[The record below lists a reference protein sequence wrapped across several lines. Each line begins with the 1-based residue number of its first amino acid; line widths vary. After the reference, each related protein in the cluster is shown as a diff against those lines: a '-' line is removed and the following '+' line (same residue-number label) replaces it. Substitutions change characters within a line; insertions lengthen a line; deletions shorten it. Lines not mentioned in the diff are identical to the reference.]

1 MSTAGDAPS
10 DVPETDYLVSK
21 SGLTVVKDK
30 DGNYC
35 SCYLLCVDC
44 GDANKN
50 KYYAIQSLTD
60 GNGNYYFH
68 TRFGRV
74 GYVTDANNKCDL
86 VGSLEEATKLYNK
99 TKKAK
104 TGKAKGYSE
113 VKMSLGK
120 PGKDK
125 DSSKVQKTD
134 DNRPEAPSK
143 LPKQV
148 QDLISF
154 ITNKEMMDKAVAKSG
169 FDVKKLPLGDL
180 SLDSLNQANAILK
193 NLEDEI
199 KKKKMNESKLQ
210 KFS

>member
-1 MSTAGDAPS
+1 MSTAADTSSA
-10 DVPETDYLVSK
+10 VPETDYLNPK
-21 SGLTVVKDK
+21 SGLTVVQDK

-60 GNGNYYFH
+60 GKGNYYFH

-74 GYVTDANNKCDL
+74 GYCTDANNKCDL

-120 PGKDK
+120 PKDK
-125 DSSKVQKTD
+125 DSSNKEQKTD
-134 DNRPEAPSK
+134 DDKRAVAPSK
-143 LPKQV
+143 LPK
-148 QDLISF
+148 
-154 ITNKEMMDKAVAKSG
+154 
-169 FDVKKLPLGDL
+169 
-180 SLDSLNQANAILK
+180 
-193 NLEDEI
+193 
-199 KKKKMNESKLQ
+199 
-210 KFS
+210 